1 MTKKRER
8 NRMNRKSLALY
19 VLLSGCL
26 GLVLMAVTPS
36 APRANAAEEKKA
48 EEQTA
53 VKVSDYAPADDLI
66 AAQKFF
72 LSQLEEPLANKAEY
86 AEDLQERS
94 KKNALIL
101 AVLAMNLGLH
111 DTKNAAQAAAPMH
124 YQLALSLAKNVKD
137 YDAAKMTF
145 DLLKQTQPEKT
156 TDGKE
161 KVQVVEGP
169 ALKWE
174 MVRGQGAMMKK
185 TNELSSAIKRNL
197 TPARFEKQL
206 DALKYQS
213 ATMAAIGQATFVDKH
228 HVKDPTEHP
237 TYEKYA
243 VEFRTA
249 AAELNK
255 AVHAAD
261 QAAALKAFARTEQSC
276 HACHEKFNPPKK

>member
-1 MTKKRER
+1 MTNNREQ
-8 NRMNRKSLALY
+8 NRMNRQSLVLF

-26 GLVLMAVTPS
+26 GLALLALTPG
-36 APRANAAEEKKA
+36 APRANAAEEK
-48 EEQTA
+48 TA
-53 VKVSDYAPADDLI
+53 ADKMSVKVSDYAPAEDLI
-66 AAQKFF
+66 AAQKYF

-86 AEDLQERS
+86 AEDLQERT
-94 KKNALIL
+94 KKNALVL

-111 DTKNAAQAAAPMH
+111 DTANAVQANSPALYAAAVE
-124 YQLALSLAKNVKD
+124 LAASVKD
-137 YDAAKMTF
+137 YDKAKAAYDK
-145 DLLKQTQPEKT
+145 L
-156 TDGKE
+156 
-161 KVQVVEGP
+161 VAAVSAP
-169 ALKWE
+169 APPDAPKLDWV
-174 MVRGQGAMMKK
+174 MIRGQGAMMKK
-185 TNELSSAIKRNL
+185 TNELNSAIKRNL

-213 ATMAAIGQATFVDKH
+213 ATLAAIGQATFLDKH

-261 QAAALKAFARTEQSC
+261 QAASLKAFARMDQSC
-276 HACHEKFNPPKK
+276 HTCHQKYVQPKK